1 MKLKYFL
8 RGLGAG
14 TVFATLIMLVAYM
27 LSGGYKLTDEEIIKK
42 AEKLG
47 MVMEEKEPLP
57 TTSEESNDETEKL
70 PETTETITEDMS
82 SENEITEGETTEGAS
97 TESEVTTQEEEE
109 PETTSA
115 PDGSYVEATI
125 EVVSGMSSYEIA
137 QLLQEVGIIDDAADF
152 DAYLNQNGY
161 STQLKINT
169 YTFNSDMTYEDIAEA
184 LIKEDAN

>member
-82 SENEITEGETTEGAS
+82 SENEITEGAS